1 MSEAWSLFFQYVFK
15 VWTGKTFFFL
25 LARLH
30 GVTTLKTT
38 VQITSTVDFKPNDS
52 PLSMITGYFV
62 PAIKSRDGHK
72 DVSLTF

>member
-1 MSEAWSLFFQYVFK
+1 MKLGLCSSYTPLRCGQ
-15 VWTGKTFFFL
+15 GKLFFFL

-62 PAIKSRDGHK
+62 PVIKPRDGYK